1 MRAFEAKIC
10 GEKLILQNKSG
21 KTLFI
26 REILI
31 KYRVTVTT
39 VDEKTALK
47 TITDSIK
54 INRDVQDKIEIPLVS
69 TDVAEISV
77 IYRQDEITLREDI
90 SL

>member
-1 MRAFEAKIC
+1 MRPFEARIC

-26 REILI
+26 REVLV
-31 KYRVTVTT
+31 KYKVTVTT

-47 TITDSIK
+47 TITDSIE
-54 INRDVQDKIEIPLVS
+54 INKEIQNSLEIQLVS
-69 TDVAEISV
+69 TDVAEVSV
-77 IYRQDEITLREDI
+77 IYKQDDVTLREDI

>member
-1 MRAFEAKIC
+1 MRHFEAKIC

-39 VDEKTALK
+39 VDEKTALR
-47 TITDSIK
+47 TVTDSIK
-54 INRDVQDKIEIPLVS
+54 VDKDIQDKLEIQLAS
-69 TDVAEISV
+69 TDIAEISV
-77 IYRQDEITLREDI
+77 IYREGDVTLREDI